1 MLFHGL
7 RFMSRKKQGTE
18 REYRIMDRKEVRG
31 LWIQLS
37 RVPIVGTALGS
48 FANPERKKGLDVN
61 KVAMTRSNLPP
72 VLEE

>member
-1 MLFHGL
+1 
-7 RFMSRKKQGTE
+7 
-18 REYRIMDRKEVRG
+18 MDRKEVRG

-61 KVAMTRSNLPP
+61 KVGMARSNVPP